1 MEISGIRIVGLSAE
15 NGRNVLA
22 TIILLV
28 AVWGL
33 RWLLQRL
40 AIWLERVRSTEHS
53 RFWVHQGI
61 NLFSTLLV
69 ILGLMSIWFGDP
81 ANLAT
86 AIGLITAGLAFA
98 LQRVVTSVA
107 GYFVILRGNTFSIGD
122 RITMG
127 GVRGDV
133 IDVGLIQTT
142 IMEMGPP
149 AGVQATDP
157 ALLTQSRQ
165 YTGRVVIVSN
175 ARIFDDPIYNYTRD
189 FPFLWE
195 EITLSVPHTVDRA
208 AVERIMLDVAG
219 RHTSGI
225 SEAGRKAL
233 GRMRQAYLVQ
243 PSATDPRV
251 YVRLAG
257 ATLELTVRFLTEAQ
271 ESRDLRDAVTRD
283 ILHAFDEAGIS
294 LAPD

>member
-1 MEISGIRIVGLSAE
+1 MEISGIRIVGLTAE

-40 AIWLERVRSTEHS
+40 AVWLEQVRSTEQS

-69 ILGLMSIWFGDP
+69 ILGLMSIWFDDP

-86 AIGLITAGLAFA
+86 AIGLVTAGLAFA

-107 GYFVILRGNTFSIGD
+107 GYLVILRGHTFSIGD

-142 IMEMGPP
+142 IMEMGQP
-149 AGVQATDP
+149 AGVQASDP
-157 ALLTQSRQ
+157 ALVTQSRQ

-175 ARIFDDPIYNYTRD
+175 ARIFDDPVYNYTRD

-195 EITLSVPHTVDRA
+195 EITLSVPHTIDRA

-233 GRMRQAYLVQ
+233 GRMRQAYPVQ

-251 YVRLAG
+251 YVRLTG
-257 ATLELTVRFLTEAQ
+257 ATLELTVRFLTEAR
-271 ESRDLRDAVTRD
+271 EARDLRDAVTRD

-294 LAPD
+294 LAPE

>member
-1 MEISGIRIVGLSAE
+1 VEIFGIQIVGLTAE
-15 NGRNVLA
+15 NGRNVVA

-33 RWLLQRL
+33 RWLLQHVVL
-40 AIWLERVRSTEHS
+40 WLERLRSTEQS
-53 RFWVHQGI
+53 RFWSRQGI
-61 NLFSTLLV
+61 NLLSTLLV
-69 ILGLMSIWFGDP
+69 ILGLMSIWFDDP

-86 AIGLITAGLAFA
+86 ALGLVTAGLAFA
-98 LQRVVTSVA
+98 LQRVVTAVA
-107 GYFVILRGNTFSIGD
+107 GYLVILRGNTFGIGD

-133 IDVGLIQTT
+133 IDIGLIQTT
-142 IMEMGPP
+142 IMEMGQPSG
-149 AGVQATDP
+149 AQGTDP
-157 ALLTQSRQ
+157 ALWVQSRQ

-175 ARIFDDPIYNYTRD
+175 ARIFDDPVYNYTRD

-195 EITLSVPHTVDRA
+195 EITLALPSTTDWA
-208 AVERIMLDVAG
+208 AVERILLDVAG

-225 SEAGRKAL
+225 SEAGRKSL

-251 YVRLAG
+251 YVRLSDA
-257 ATLELTVRFLTEAQ
+257 AVELTVRFLTEARGA
-271 ESRDLRDAVTRD
+271 RDLRDAISRD
-283 ILHAFDEAGIS
+283 ILHAFDEAGIT
-294 LAPD
+294 LAPE